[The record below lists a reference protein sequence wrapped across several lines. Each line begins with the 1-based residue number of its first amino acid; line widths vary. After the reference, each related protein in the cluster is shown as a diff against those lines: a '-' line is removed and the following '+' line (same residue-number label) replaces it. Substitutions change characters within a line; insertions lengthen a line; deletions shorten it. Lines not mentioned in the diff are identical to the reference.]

1 MSDTNIWLTE
11 FDNRQTK
18 TSNLTIFWISQL
30 LLLFGIVG
38 ILWFLPVPF
47 EFEKISPLLNWGS
60 ALLMAAIVYY
70 FIISIP
76 LGIGMLSFIFGV
88 GAIQVWISGQAV
100 QPEYISSVLV
110 GTGIAGLSLDHY
122 GVGGLRAIL
131 RDVQLIMI
139 APLWLLS
146 DIYRRLGIPY

>member
-1 MSDTNIWLTE
+1 MSNTNIWLTE
-11 FDNRQTK
+11 FSERQTK
-18 TSNLTIFWISQL
+18 TSNPTIFWISQL
-30 LLLFGIVG
+30 LVLFGIIG

-60 ALLMAAIVYY
+60 ALLMASIVYY
-70 FIISIP
+70 FIISVP
-76 LGIGMLSFIFGV
+76 LGLGMLPFIFGV
-88 GAIQVWISGQAV
+88 GAIQVWLSGQPV
-100 QPEYISSVLV
+100 QPEYVTSVLV

-122 GVGGLRAIL
+122 TAGGVRALL

-146 DIYRRLGIPY
+146 DIFRRLGIRF